1 MLDVSQ
7 VGNLDV
13 RSCVRDE
20 NPDHIILHVGT
31 NDLNSEN
38 NPERVAKS
46 SVDLAKGMVSGNR
59 KVAVPGIIPRNE
71 EWNEK
76 ALEVNHISYVS
87 DCFDYIDNSDFN
99 PKKHLNN
106 GKLHL
111 NKKESYKHK
120 SVFWNY
126 IITSFKWYK
135 SQNPVGK
142 DSLYDSVS
150 LKQSDYETTESHSTT
165 FPSSNLIVKFIY
177 FGDELKSLCINNINR
192 IIIGQIKINSIDQN
206 LMI

>member
-7 VGNLDV
+7 VGHVDV

-71 EWNEK
+71 E
-76 ALEVNHISYVS
+76 
-87 DCFDYIDNSDFN
+87 
-99 PKKHLNN
+99 
-106 GKLHL
+106 
-111 NKKESYKHK
+111 
-120 SVFWNY
+120 
-126 IITSFKWYK
+126 
-135 SQNPVGK
+135 
-142 DSLYDSVS
+142 
-150 LKQSDYETTESHSTT
+150 
-165 FPSSNLIVKFIY
+165 
-177 FGDELKSLCINNINR
+177 
-192 IIIGQIKINSIDQN
+192 
-206 LMI
+206 

>member
-46 SVDLAKGMVSGNR
+46 SVDLAKRMVSGNR

-71 EWNEK
+71 E
-76 ALEVNHISYVS
+76 
-87 DCFDYIDNSDFN
+87 
-99 PKKHLNN
+99 
-106 GKLHL
+106 
-111 NKKESYKHK
+111 
-120 SVFWNY
+120 
-126 IITSFKWYK
+126 
-135 SQNPVGK
+135 
-142 DSLYDSVS
+142 
-150 LKQSDYETTESHSTT
+150 
-165 FPSSNLIVKFIY
+165 
-177 FGDELKSLCINNINR
+177 
-192 IIIGQIKINSIDQN
+192 
-206 LMI
+206 